1 MKKLFCAFVIL
12 IFLIFMALPVYSEG
26 KKVTINS
33 AQYTEYKKI
42 PSMPDSGNKDAED
55 IPKDEVIIFTG
66 TVSISV
72 SDDSSTSTIKA
83 DKIIHN
89 KTRDTLA
96 AFGNVV
102 YERHAGSASGESFKG
117 EYLLFNIKKLEGI
130 FLDGIIEQAPTK
142 KGKEPFR
149 IHTGIAG
156 KNESGV
162 IAFKDALLTTS
173 KDDDPLWSIRASR
186 IWILPGNEMAFA
198 NGFLSVGIVP
208 VLYLPFFYYPS
219 DEMLFHPVF
228 GFKNIQG
235 AFVQTTTYLLGR
247 KPLPKA
253 EEVSSFSN
261 FMQSDTLKKQKLE
274 GLFFKKL
281 DETEDKVADSYLKF
295 LADKYSAL
303 GFMLGLDGKFYPPT
317 EYIKQIAF
325 HTLFGVS
332 NTVYTENKKTSSKY
346 DKNGKVNKNS
356 STLLGLKVP
365 FRYDINFAMDIIK
378 DPLKFSLSMP
388 LMSDP
393 YFKKDFLA
401 RSEDMNWFKYLLD
414 KDKLAAIEG
423 PAVVS
428 NFLWK
433 VDGSISPVFKIVQPF
448 INSISVES
456 ITGSFNFEN
465 KKNEQLSG
473 QESLYSPERNFF
485 YPKNLVPELRAR
497 MSGTLFSTSM
507 LQKKNTQSVK
517 IDLEGIK
524 NPFDENFAQTLKNEI
539 ENKNSDSSD
548 TESSREDINEK
559 SANEFDGQN
568 DEDNKTK
575 EDKALEEKIK
585 PLKIIFPQFHI
596 SQEQTNKTSH
606 SINYDLTYK
615 LNGLAQEDITF
626 DYKSWKSP
634 ADINLKSFYSNYY
647 KLNGL
652 VSFDS
657 KFSYNHGLL
666 NINNSFELQGNYQK
680 HPWHK
685 DKDKL
690 EETELINY
698 KLSVY
703 SLKNSNSIKCS
714 PLIFHPIFKPIYL
727 EWAMSEILLQ
737 SKFTGTYKKP
747 VWAQEKIKWEKEFI
761 TKHSAA
767 VGMGFILYDYTQL
780 ITSTINLPPLLQAYS
795 FSGSF
800 KLPYTSLNLSTKL
813 FEKKAKSAEE
823 MHKLKKWNW
832 EPFKAEVKFSF
843 PFNISLSQSYIYNI
857 ADKTH
862 DTYSLSFGW
871 KYINASYN
879 MAREIPYKYDTVK
892 GWIPKST
899 EKKFIPQSLNF
910 NFSNSSSPIEFYL
923 WRNRI
928 KFQFTFSSSLNFNL
942 NRVTDS
948 YFTFSP
954 KITFKIHEFLDF
966 SFTSNSRNDSI
977 AKYFQDIINFPILI
991 PGEKNILKDLA
1002 LSFYFWDDNAR
1013 RMSAFKLKSL
1023 DFELTHYLKDWIMKF
1038 SYSVKPI
1045 LKTEGARKLYK
1056 LTPTITFAVQW
1067 NPIGDIKVQA
1077 KQEEN
1082 KFTVNRGEIK

>member
-1 MKKLFCAFVIL
+1 MI
-12 IFLIFMALPVYSEG
+12 LPVYSEG
-26 KKVTINS
+26 KKITINS

-42 PSMPDSGNKDAED
+42 PSMPESEKKAAED

-72 SDDSSTSTIKA
+72 SDNSSVSTIKA

-89 KTRDTLA
+89 KTRDTLS

-102 YERHAGSASGESFKG
+102 YERRIGSSPGESFKG
-117 EYLLFNIKKLEGI
+117 EYLLFNIKKSEGV

-162 IAFKDALLTTS
+162 IAFKNALLTTS
-173 KDDDPLWSIRASR
+173 KEDDPLWSIRASR
-186 IWILPGNEMAFA
+186 IWILPGNEIAFA

-228 GFKNIQG
+228 GFKKIQG

-253 EEVSSFSN
+253 EESSSFSN

-274 GLFFKKL
+274 GLFFKKI
-281 DETEDKVADSYLKF
+281 DEPEEKIADSYLKL
-295 LADKYSAL
+295 LADKYSTL

-317 EYIKQIAF
+317 EYIKQIEF

-332 NTVYTENKKTSSKY
+332 NTIYPENKNKGIYSKY

-356 STLLGLKVP
+356 STLFGLKIP
-365 FRYDINFAMDIIK
+365 FRYDMNFAMDITKNPFRI
-378 DPLKFSLSMP
+378 SLSMP
-388 LMSDP
+388 LLSDP

-423 PAVVS
+423 PSVVS
-428 NFLWK
+428 NFSWK
-433 VDGSISPVFKIVQPF
+433 LIGSVSPVFKIVQPF
-448 INSISVES
+448 INSISIES
-456 ITGSFNFEN
+456 VAGSFNFEN
-465 KKNEQLSG
+465 KKNEKLSG

-524 NPFDENFAQTLKNEI
+524 NPFDEKFAETVKNEI
-539 ENKNSDSSD
+539 ENKTSDSSD
-548 TESSREDINEK
+548 IENETDNINDE
-559 SANEFDGQN
+559 NEFVDGKNKKN
-568 DEDNKTK
+568 DKTQ
-575 EDKALEEKIK
+575 EDKTFEEKVK
-585 PLKIIFPQFHI
+585 LLKIMFPQFHI
-596 SQEQTNKTSH
+596 PQVQTNGDSH
-606 SINYDLTYK
+606 VINYDLTYK
-615 LNGLAQEDITF
+615 LTGLAQGDVTF
-626 DYKSWKSP
+626 DYKSWESP
-634 ADINLKSFYSNYY
+634 AEINLKSFYSNYY
-647 KLNGL
+647 KLNGSAS
-652 VSFDS
+652 VDS
-657 KFSYNHGLL
+657 TFSYNGGFL
-666 NINNSFELQGNYQK
+666 NIHNSLELQGNYQK

-690 EETELINY
+690 KEAELINY

-714 PLIFHPIFKPIYL
+714 PLIFHPIFKPVYL
-727 EWAMSEILLQ
+727 EWAMSEILVQ
-737 SKFTGTYKKP
+737 SKFTGTYQKP
-747 VWAQEKIKWEKEFI
+747 VWEQEKIKWEKEFI
-761 TKHSAA
+761 TKHSTSLGA
-767 VGMGFILYDYTQL
+767 GFILYDYTQL
-780 ITSTINLPPLLQAYS
+780 ITTTIDLPPLLQAYS
-795 FSGSF
+795 FSGNF
-800 KLPYTSLNLSTKL
+800 KLPYTSLLFSTKL
-813 FEKKAKSAEE
+813 FEKDLQKEKKTKTAEE
-823 MHKLKKWNW
+823 IRKLKKWNW
-832 EPFKAEVKFSF
+832 EPFKTEVKFSF

-857 ADKTH
+857 ADKAH
-862 DTYSLSFGW
+862 DQYSISFGW
-871 KYINASYN
+871 KYISASYN
-879 MAREIPYKYDTVK
+879 MAREIPYKYDTVR
-892 GWIPKST
+892 GWVPKST
-899 EKKFIPQSLNF
+899 EKKFISKSLHF
-910 NFSNSSSPIEFYL
+910 NFSNNSSPIEFYL
-923 WRNRI
+923 WKNRI

-942 NRVTDS
+942 NRITDS

-966 SFTSNSRNDSI
+966 SFSSHSRNDSI
-977 AKYFQDIINFPILI
+977 AKYFQDIIHFPVLI

-1002 LSFYFWDDNAR
+1002 SSFYFWDENAR
-1013 RMSAFKLKSL
+1013 RLSAFKLKSL
-1023 DFELTHYLKDWIMKF
+1023 DFELTHYLKDWVMKF

-1045 LKTEGARKLYK
+1045 LKSEGTRKFYK
-1056 LTPTITFAVQW
+1056 LDPTITFSVQW

-1077 KQEEN
+1077 KKEEK
-1082 KFTVNRGEIK
+1082 KFTVTRGEIK